1 MGTEKCE
8 IMRQYSRAIMH
19 MREQINSQ
27 RFGLVFGAG
36 ISIDFGFPSWWELV
50 KRIAENEMIS
60 GSQLIQGIGKK
71 TSISQL
77 LFQNYKSQIVNS
89 IPNGFDEYNKLYSY
103 IQSGWH
109 RIIHDALYKDVPEDI
124 LELKK
129 LDPYLK
135 DYLSI
140 IKQTKLTINYNFDDT
155 LQTLLSD
162 SRLPEEREMTRGFR
176 TVWKIDVQ
184 LYPQNA
190 VIYHPNGYL
199 PRGFSDKPSDDL
211 IFLEG
216 AFGDQLIDSVSG
228 HYATLSYHFSQN
240 TCLFIGMSLE
250 DSTLKHLLR
259 KNAILHP
266 GHVHYYVHFLHNNEI
281 IKSEKK
287 RAIRDANFEV
297 YNLVTLFLNRKGIS
311 TLGQLLNTNDDEV
324 ELIADEVDVPTTYRF
339 FLTGSVCV
347 GKTTAVSNFRSLR
360 THDEW
365 LEKREA
371 GMHKDPDNIQ
381 EDSIIRRIDEWVA
394 QQWRRKNFILYQA
407 KRPGIDIVD
416 RCPLDAFAFTLENQW
431 REKAAFTRKIIT
443 PQRSKAKLAKGEIIF
458 LIGEPKVMAI
468 RAMKL
473 QKDVT
478 AEQLAYRQTLLRVIY
493 DKDAEGIIELDTREK
508 SIQQIVKEIC
518 RIIHID
524 DYNGCDLQGRL
535 EKIEKGDI
543 SPILKKEEGAEN

>member
-1 MGTEKCE
+1 MVTRKCE

-19 MREQINSQ
+19 MREQKNSQ

-36 ISIDFGFPSWWELV
+36 ISRDFGFPSWWELV
-50 KRIAENEMIS
+50 KRIAEDKIVS
-60 GSQLIQGIGKK
+60 GSKLIQEIGTK

-77 LFQNYKSQIVNS
+77 LFQNYKSQVMNS
-89 IPNGFDEYNKLYSY
+89 IPNGFDEYNKLNSY

-109 RIIHDALYKDVPEDI
+109 RVIHDALYKDVPENI

-135 DYLSI
+135 DYLNI
-140 IKQTKLTINYNFDDT
+140 IKETKLTINYNFDDT
-155 LQTLLSD
+155 LETLLSD
-162 SRLPEEREMTRGFR
+162 SRLPKEREVTRGFR
-176 TVWKIDVQ
+176 TVWSIDVQ

-199 PRGFSDKPSDDL
+199 PRGFSEKPSDDL

-216 AFGDQLIDSVSG
+216 AFGDQLIDSVLG
-228 HYATLSYHFSQN
+228 HYNTLSYHFSQN

-250 DSTLKHLLR
+250 DSTLKYLLR
-259 KNAILHP
+259 KNAILRP
-266 GHVHYYVHFLHNNEI
+266 GHVHYYIHFLHDNEI
-281 IKSEKK
+281 IDSEQK

-311 TLGQLLNTNDDEV
+311 TLGQLLSTSDDEV

-339 FLTGSVCV
+339 FLTGSVCA
-347 GKTTAVSNFRSLR
+347 GKTTLVSNFRSLR

-371 GMHKDPDNIQ
+371 EMHKDPENVQ

-407 KRPGIDIVD
+407 KRPGIDIID
-416 RCPLDAFAFTLENQW
+416 RCALDAFAFTLENQW
-431 REKAAFTRKIIT
+431 RKKAAFTRKIIT
-443 PQRSKAKLAKGEIIF
+443 PQKSKTKLAKGEII
-458 LIGEPKVMAI
+458 LLLGEPKVMAI

-478 AEQLAYRQTLLRVIY
+478 AEQLAYRQALLRVIY

-508 SIQQIVKEIC
+508 SVQQITKEIC
-518 RIIHID
+518 RIIHINE
-524 DYNGCDLQGRL
+524 YNECDLQDRL
-535 EKIEKGDI
+535 EKIERGDI
-543 SPILKKEEGAEN
+543 SPILKKEEGSEN